1 MSRYEWSYG
10 HIVLPSA
17 AFSSVRKAC
26 QEAMHAKWKKAF
38 DDSQRFWK
46 GLTPR
51 QKADWDE
58 FRRALNS
65 ARFDLDTMWLIDPQ
79 NRRQE
84 KPRRVLQSDIDW
96 PTNRTTEF
104 HESDLTLTFKRE
116 TRTLT
121 FEVSENN
128 HARDY
133 ADATTLAHTFYEEM
147 AKVHWT
153 HGTGG
158 VILGN
163 DEYNRE
169 SGYENEG
176 GGGSYV
182 VAAYGYIGAK
192 EAPGHVREFLNGKG
206 QKVHVETKVGKFGIT
221 GVVKPGPAPATRP
234 AFGRAY
240 C

>member
-1 MSRYEWSYG
+1 MSCYEWSHG
-10 HIVLPSA
+10 EIILPSA
-17 AFSSVRKAC
+17 SFSPFRKAI
-26 QEAMHAKWKKAF
+26 QEAMHRKWKKAF

-46 GLTPR
+46 SLTPKQR
-51 QKADWDE
+51 SDWDE

-79 NRRQE
+79 KRGME

-104 HESDLTLTFKRE
+104 HESDLSLAFNRQ
-116 TRTLT
+116 TRTVT
-121 FEVSENN
+121 FSVMENN
-128 HARDY
+128 HAREH
-133 ADATTLAHTFYEEM
+133 ADNTVLARAFYEQI
-147 AKVHWT
+147 AKVRWT

-158 VILGN
+158 VVLGN

-169 SGYENEG
+169 SGYEVEG

-192 EAPGHVREFLNGKG
+192 EAPTHAGEFLNGKG
-206 QKVHVETKVGKFGIT
+206 VRVHVEVKHTRTGFVGKVVT
-221 GVVKPGPAPATRP
+221 GPQPRS
-234 AFGRAY
+234 RW
-240 C
+240 